1 MKIKL
6 PTTSKQY
13 QELLSLT
20 DPSLPMKLRKKMLR
34 NIIKRNKDKSMDELV
49 LHQKLMDKS
58 FKEQRPFSDVLTE
71 YQTQQNN
78 RII

>member
-6 PTTSKQY
+6 STSSKQY

-20 DPSLPMKLRKKMLR
+20 DSNFPMNLRKRMLR
-34 NIIKRNKDKSMDELV
+34 NIVKQNKDKTIDELI

-58 FKEQRPFSDVLTE
+58 FKEQRPFSDVLLE
-71 YQTQQNN
+71 HQSQQNN